1 MNRKTRWALG
11 TALLAALLAADTLI
25 TQRLVLQKVNRA
37 QSAPA
42 YSQVQSDPMTAFR
55 LEREQL
61 RSRQEAQLND
71 IIHAPDGDGE
81 IVALARKQLLDML
94 EHARQESTLEGALL
108 ARVLQESTLEG
119 ILQSRGF
126 EDALV
131 SVSGAGANVMLR
143 GEEVTAAQSAVI
155 LDLVMRETGLT
166 GGNVKIIPVK

>member
-11 TALLAALLAADTLI
+11 TAVLTALLAADALI

-71 IIHAPDGDGE
+71 IIHSPDGDGE

-94 EHARQESTLEGALL
+94 EHAR
-108 ARVLQESTLEG
+108 QESTLEG